1 MNAGMTTVVRSSFLL
16 RARDGVGKAGADGGW
31 QVWISLEQ
39 FGAGVDLTAITSRDP
54 ILHFVQKKLGG
65 GAHAWRNA
73 QLVHQG
79 LADLEIPP
87 ATREMTL
94 LRVDRSLTRRHHR
107 NTRRQ
112 PHDPRLSTLH
122 RGARM
127 AVAHE
132 RPAVVA
138 RGARAA

>member
-1 MNAGMTTVVRSSFLL
+1 MVGFSFLL
-16 RARDGVGKAGADGGW
+16 RAREGGGKAGADRGW
-31 QVWISLEQ
+31 QIRIPLEQ

-54 ILHFVQKKLGG
+54 ILHFVQKELCG
-65 GAHAWRNA
+65 GAHARRTA
-73 QLVHQG
+73 KLIHQG